1 MPNRSSLGIP
11 KSSNEIKETEVKFF
25 SPSSLFLKNL
35 LDYKYKKKKKICF
48 FGSNLPVK
56 FFGWCL

>member
-25 SPSSLFLKNL
+25 SPSNLFLKNI
-35 LDYKYKKKKKICF
+35 LDYKKRENLF
-48 FGSNLPVK
+48 FWL
-56 FFGWCL
+56 